1 MLEQLIDFS
10 SSSNTGTIRMV
21 FTECVN
27 NIKCISEMIKLL
39 AVKVI
44 DHISI

>member
-1 MLEQLIDFS
+1 MLEQLINFS

-21 FTECVN
+21 FNEVVY

-44 DHISI
+44 DHISM